1 MRINELETRNTND
14 GTEYIVVDTT
24 EGTKKT
30 TLSKILSLIT
40 MDSLIT
46 MEKKTVSNISVNANS
61 VYESGKIL
69 INKDGYSAIGI
80 VGYTCTGEYSNAIIF
95 DKMYVVDPWN
105 INFKVANNG
114 AGTANIN
121 FEFYIL
127 YVKTKAG
134 IS

>member
-1 MRINELETRNTND
+1 MRINELETRNAID

-24 EGTKKT
+24 EGTKKA

-40 MDSLIT
+40 I
-46 MEKKTVSNISVNANS
+46 EKQTVSNISVNANS

-80 VGYTCTGEYSNAIIF
+80 VGYTCTGEYSNDVIF
-95 DKMYVVDPWN
+95 NKIYVVDPWN

-114 AGTANIN
+114 AGTANIEL
-121 FEFYIL
+121 EFYIL
-127 YVKTKAG
+127 YVKN
-134 IS
+134 

>member
-1 MRINELETRNTND
+1 MRINELETRNAID

-40 MDSLIT
+40 A
-46 MEKKTVSNISVNANS
+46 EKKTFSNISVNANS
-61 VYESGKIL
+61 VYESGKTL

-80 VGYTCTGEYSNAIIF
+80 VGYTCTGEYSNAVIF
-95 DKMYVVDPWN
+95 DKIYVVDPWN

-114 AGTANIN
+114 AGTANI
-121 FEFYIL
+121 EVELYIL
-127 YVKTKAG
+127 YVKN
-134 IS
+134 